1 MLADDGSSKRQAPID
16 QSPRHRHTFPQRGFL
31 HWRLSDDG
39 PGASRIVPGGRHPK
53 PFTQADIADALLN
66 HFICDAQRGRYR
78 YPQRLRGL
86 AEISAGIC
94 SKRAPPK

>member
-1 MLADDGSSKRQAPID
+1 MSAKGQTETSAHRRGMSVPPPIADLER
-16 QSPRHRHTFPQRGFL
+16 L
-31 HWRLSDDG
+31 HAQVRS
-39 PGASRIVPGGRHPK
+39 VP
-53 PFTQADIADALLN
+53 QADIADALLN

-94 SKRAPPK
+94 SKRTPPK